1 MKPPSLD
8 PVGKT
13 GLYQSK
19 LPTKQRHERF
29 SLMTM
34 EVSSKTDPNYLN
46 STICGFIQ
54 NVILTYSEMDKRGGP
69 TMTESNGSAKK
80 KSKTNH
86 NNYVRTFRDG
96 AVAANVFRRTA
107 PGGFEY
113 LDFSITRAWKVPSGK
128 EGYSTNFFEKNRE
141 ALHAVVDQAC
151 DFIATNTPAERI
163 PDAQLTQKAA

>member
-80 KSKTNH
+80 KSKTN

-141 ALHAVVDQAC
+141 ALHTVVDQAC
-151 DFIATNTPAERI
+151 EFIAENAVSEPSLVE
-163 PDAQLTQKAA
+163 DSVKKAA